1 VTHPEATQES
11 LKPGGVFENLIEV
24 LFSPSK
30 VFARTR
36 QSKATAYVLVT
47 AVLVAIVVVATK
59 NLLQPWF
66 EAQGDLAI
74 AQAAAKGRPMP
85 DQAVGAMRG
94 VMVWTFVG
102 TGVLATLLGP
112 YLNGLFLVLG
122 GKLASASLSFRQATM
137 IAVLGGVPRLLAYLL
152 MPAQTMMLDADKARG
167 LSDLSLGAA
176 RFADPATTAP
186 PVLALLASVDIT
198 RIWQVVLTAI
208 GVSVVARVS
217 MAAGFIAAVIM
228 VCIGMI
234 FQLIPA
240 AFA

>member
-1 VTHPEATQES
+1 MTHPEATQES

-36 QSKATAYVLVT
+36 QSKATMYVLVT
-47 AVLVAIVVVATK
+47 AVLVGVVLVLTK

-66 EAQGDLAI
+66 DAQADLAI
-74 AQAAAKGRPMP
+74 QQAAAKGQPMP
-85 DQAVGAMRG
+85 EQAIGAMRG
-94 VMVWTFVG
+94 FMVWGFVG
-102 TGVLATLLGP
+102 TGIVATLIGP
-112 YLNGLFLVLG
+112 YFNGLFLLLG
-122 GKLASASLSFRQATM
+122 GKLASAALSFRQAAM
-137 IAVLGGVPRLLAYLL
+137 IAVLGGVPRLLAYIL
-152 MPAQTMMLDADKARG
+152 MPAQTVMLDADQARG

-176 RFADPATTAP
+176 RFVDPATTSP

-198 RIWQVVLTAI
+198 RIWQVILTAI

-217 MAAGFIAAVIM
+217 MGAGFVAAIIM

-234 FQLIPA
+234 FQLLPT